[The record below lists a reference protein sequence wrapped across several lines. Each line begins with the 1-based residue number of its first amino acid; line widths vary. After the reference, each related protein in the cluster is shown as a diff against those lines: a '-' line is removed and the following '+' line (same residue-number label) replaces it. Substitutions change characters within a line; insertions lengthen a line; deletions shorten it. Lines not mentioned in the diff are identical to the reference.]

1 MSARGGYPVLMNTRH
16 DGSVRI
22 ALIEPAASEAAWIA
36 SMVRTGSVPADVAD
50 VMTHE
55 HPDMTDAEVILI
67 GLESMGETEQFALK
81 SLRAG
86 FPNTPLVVL
95 AGPEAAAS
103 KWEALRLGAQL
114 VLSKTSLTSEKLSS
128 ALRFYTHYGSAATA

>member
-1 MSARGGYPVLMNTRH
+1 MNSKH
-16 DGSVRI
+16 AGSVKV
-22 ALIEPAASEAAWIA
+22 ALIEPAASEAAWIS
-36 SMVRTGSVPADVAD
+36 SMVQTGSVPADVAD

-67 GLESMGETEQFALK
+67 GLESLGETEQFALR

-114 VLSKTSLTSEKLSS
+114 VMPKTNLTAEKLSS
-128 ALRFYTHYGSAATA
+128 ALRFYTHYGSTGALHTA

>member
-1 MSARGGYPVLMNTRH
+1 MNSKH
-16 DGSVRI
+16 DGSVKV

-36 SMVRTGSVPADVAD
+36 SMVHTGSVPSDVAD

-55 HPDMTDAEVILI
+55 HPDMADAEIILI
-67 GLESMGETEQFALK
+67 GLESMGATEQFALK

-86 FPNTPLVVL
+86 FPNTPQVVL
-95 AGPEAAAS
+95 AGPEAAAAS
-103 KWEALRLGAQL
+103 WEALRLGAAL

-128 ALRFYTHYGSAATA
+128 ALRFYTHYGPSATA